1 MKVSVCMKKWFICVV
16 LFEFLML
23 AWLIPARADEKAPE
37 APKPTAS
44 LSTDILSQYV
54 FRGVAFSRNSAVIEP
69 GMTIGYDG
77 FALNIWGNFDTR
89 QKTHN
94 PNLALK
100 NNDGN
105 PQWNETDI
113 TFSYTRE
120 LFKDFSV
127 TAGSV
132 YYSLQNAR
140 FDAFELFGGV
150 SYTLPWFTTALTA
163 YREVSHTPG
172 WWVQLDLSKS
182 FPLPYREGM
191 SLNVGATFGYFILE
205 DSDTTLDLAGD
216 LGDYSEFHS
225 ATLQAS
231 LTVPVCQYVTIAP
244 KLGLALPLSTA
255 ASDFIKGNSFDK
267 EDVHLFGG
275 INLTAS
281 F

>member
-1 MKVSVCMKKWFICVV
+1 MKVSVFKKKWFIGV
-16 LFEFLML
+16 LLCEFLML
-23 AWLIPARADEKAPE
+23 AWLVPARADEKPPE
-37 APKPTAS
+37 EPKPTAS

-54 FRGVAFSRNSAVIEP
+54 FRGVAFSRDSAVIQP
-69 GMTIGYDG
+69 SMTFGYEG

-94 PNLALK
+94 PNLAPK

-105 PQWNETDI
+105 PAWNETDV

-132 YYSLQNAR
+132 YYSLQNAAY
-140 FDAFELFGGV
+140 DAFELFGGV
-150 SYTLPWFTTALTA
+150 SYTLPWFTAGVTA

-182 FPLPYREGM
+182 FPISCYEGM
-191 SLNVGATFGYFILE
+191 ALNVGATFGYFILE
-205 DSDTTLDLAGD
+205 DSDTVVNLAGD
-216 LGDYSEFHS
+216 LGDYSEWHS

-231 LTVPVCQYVTIAP
+231 LTVPVCKYVTVAP
-244 KLGLALPLSTA
+244 KLGLALPLTNA

-267 EDVHLFGG
+267 EDIHVFGG
-275 INLTAS
+275 VNLTAS